1 MKKSFFRNNSRIFF
15 ILVFSFIMVFS
26 AGIGLCSSGGGE
38 GGEHGGA
45 KVKVWEPTDTYRVM
59 NFAALAIG
67 LFFLLKKPAS
77 NALNG
82 RIEGIR
88 EQLSEL
94 EAQKADTEKKMAQ
107 YNDKIAKLDKES
119 QNIIAE
125 YVKQGEEAKGRILD
139 AANASVSK
147 LEEQARRNIE
157 HEFKQARLKLQEE
170 VIVKA
175 LEKAEEKIKKEITAK
190 DQELLVNE
198 YLEKVVA

>member
-1 MKKSFFRNNSRIFF
+1 MKVSLNKRRAFLVLFLSFVLI
-15 ILVFSFIMVFS
+15 FS

-45 KVKVWEPTDTYRVM
+45 KVKGWVPTDTYRVM
-59 NFAALAIG
+59 NFAVLAIG
-67 LFFLLKKPAS
+67 LFLLLKKPAA
-77 NALNG
+77 NALND
-82 RIEGIR
+82 RIKDIK
-88 EQLSEL
+88 EQLNEL
-94 EAQKADTEKKMAQ
+94 ETQKADTEKNVALC
-107 YNDKIAKLDKES
+107 NDKIAKLDKES
-119 QNIIAE
+119 EHIIAE
-125 YVKQGEEAKGRILD
+125 YLKQGEEAKGRILE

-170 VIVKA
+170 VILKA

-190 DQELLVNE
+190 DQEMLVSE